1 MVNGG
6 VGDHMDIFTDFP
18 KHFVDFVHH
27 LNTIQMIE
35 GGVIALF
42 FGAAT
47 GTIIGLFVAPI
58 LAAAVYI
65 AAEAVIPPLLHHAS
79 FVMPAFD
86 KALLQEAITL
96 YVLFLLAIA
105 VVFVIKKIILA
116 VTQ

>member
-1 MVNGG
+1 MAAWGSV
-6 VGDHMDIFTDFP
+6 MDIFTDFP

-58 LAAAVYI
+58 LAAVVYI

-79 FVMPAFD
+79 IAMPAFD

-96 YVLFLLAIA
+96 YIVFLVAIV
-105 VVFVIKKIILA
+105 VVFAIKKAILA
-116 VTQ
+116 VTR

>member
-6 VGDHMDIFTDFP
+6 VGGHMDILTDFP

-27 LNTIQMIE
+27 LSTIQMIE

-42 FGAAT
+42 FGTAT
-47 GTIIGLFVAPI
+47 GTIVGLFVAPI
-58 LAAAVYI
+58 LAAVLYI
-65 AAEAVIPPLLHHAS
+65 AAEAVIPPLLHHTS
-79 FVMPAFD
+79 FAMPAFD

-105 VVFVIKKIILA
+105 VVFVIKKVILA
-116 VTQ
+116 VTR